1 MAEILL
7 LIGVFA
13 LSAFFSGTETAFV
26 SARRITLEIWSRQ
39 GSRPAQ
45 RTLRF
50 LGKPQ
55 QFLSTTLVGNN
66 IAVVVVS
73 SLMAVTLQPYFRG
86 FYITLITSAALLLFG
101 EILPKE
107 LARHRPTRYSV
118 KVTLLLRFFYFLFYP
133 VAWSVMNLASLILKL
148 FGLSQ
153 ETVRHFFTREDLDI
167 LVSEGEKS
175 GLVNRDERS
184 LISRFLLRGG
194 YKVRDVMVPRTEMT
208 VIRKKDSVKT
218 AARKLIKT
226 GFSRLPVIEG
236 SIDRIAGLIYAKD
249 LISLNPDTLSPV
261 IRDVLFVPESLVIGK
276 CLRTMQSHGAT
287 LAIVVDEHG
296 GTAGLVTIEDIIE
309 EFFGEIHD
317 EFDNEIKWYYKAGPA
332 TIDVNAMVELN
343 RLNETFHL
351 GLKPGDYQTLGGF
364 LIHQAGRIPR
374 RNEIIRF
381 GALEFRILSCTRRRI
396 RRVRIELEKSRM
408 PGKST

>member
-1 MAEILL
+1 MIEVLL
-7 LIGVFA
+7 LITAFA

-26 SARRITLEIWSRQ
+26 SARRITLEIWKRQ
-39 GSRPAQ
+39 GSRAAQ
-45 RTLRF
+45 RTLHF
-50 LGKPQ
+50 LGKPHQ
-55 QFLSTTLVGNN
+55 YLSTTLVGNN
-66 IAVVVVS
+66 IAVVLVS
-73 SLMAVTLQPYFRG
+73 SLMAVILHPYFSG
-86 FYITLITSAALLLFG
+86 FYITLITSSALLLFG

-118 KVTLLLRFFYFLFYP
+118 KVTLFLRFFYFLFYP

-184 LISRFLLRGG
+184 MISRFLLRGG
-194 YKVRDVMVPRTEMT
+194 YKVRDVMVPRTEMA
-208 VIRKKDSVKT
+208 VVRKKDSVKT
-218 AARKLIKT
+218 AVRKLIKT

-236 SIDRIAGLIYAKD
+236 SIDHIAGLIYAMD
-249 LISLNPDTLSPV
+249 LINLKPKTLSPI
-261 IRDVLFVPESLVIGK
+261 IRETLFVPESLIIGK

-287 LAIVVDEHG
+287 MAVVVDEHG

-317 EFDNEIKWYYKAGPA
+317 EFDSEKKWYRKTGPA
-332 TIDVNAMVELN
+332 TIEVNAMVELN

-351 GLKPGDYQTLGGF
+351 DLKPGDYQTLGGF

-374 RNEIIRF
+374 RNEIIAF
-381 GALEFRILSCTRRRI
+381 GHVQFRILSCTRRRI
-396 RRVRIELEKSRM
+396 QRVRIELEKSRLE
-408 PGKST
+408 GKSA